1 LRKGAVVTKK
11 ISSNDPL
18 FEELRV
24 VRKKLADEAGVPPF
38 VIFSD
43 KALQDMVARRPKNE
57 VEFLEVNGVG
67 ANKLEKYG
75 QAFLQAIHSFDA
87 INN

>member
-1 LRKGAVVTKK
+1 LRT
-11 ISSNDPL
+11 
-18 FEELRV
+18 

-43 KALQDMVARRPKNE
+43 KSLQDMVARKPKDE
-57 VEFLEVNGVG
+57 EAFLEVSGVG

-75 QAFLQAIHSFDA
+75 EYFLEAIRMYETV
-87 INN
+87 NNS